1 MIKKLVKYK
10 ERKRHRD
17 QKEGS
22 TAHKKQRKQ
31 TRRHQEQHGARK
43 RA

>member
-31 TRRHQEQHGARK
+31 TRHQEQHGARK